1 VGTTTTKDEPSAVPE
16 FGQLRAP
23 TFVDHV
29 IDAIVSRAALGKY
42 LPGSRVN
49 ELALAREL
57 GVSRAP
63 IREALRTLA
72 ALGVVENT
80 PYQGMRLAPL
90 TPERVRQ
97 INRVR
102 LELEKLSLREMT
114 DLRGNDALHV
124 DLQNLLEDMKTAARK
139 EDRLALAKLD
149 ADFHETIMRAG
160 ENPVLLKLW
169 QMLRPQLVIMFG
181 LGTLRKPLRKYVEE
195 HRYLMNGLSSL
206 SSDKVAALME
216 EHIMADNLSMDYLSL
231 ADATESD
238 GKKSQRANVRDAR
251 EAKAAPPRLLRR

>member
-1 VGTTTTKDEPSAVPE
+1 
-16 FGQLRAP
+16 
-23 TFVDHV
+23 
-29 IDAIVSRAALGKY
+29 
-42 LPGSRVN
+42 
-49 ELALAREL
+49 
-57 GVSRAP
+57 
-63 IREALRTLA
+63 
-72 ALGVVENT
+72 
-80 PYQGMRLAPL
+80 MRLAPL